1 MTTYAKAAAKEK
13 ELLET
18 ELQGGL
24 MSRGE
29 RLLFFFAI
37 IILFSINLE
46 WATAAIAAFAVLAN
60 ITACQRISM
69 ALRK

>member
-13 ELLET
+13 ELSET
-18 ELQGGL
+18 ELKGGL

-29 RLLFFFAI
+29 RLLFFFGI
-37 IILFSINLE
+37 IVLFSINLQ
-46 WATAAIAAFAVLAN
+46 WATAAIAVFAMLAN

-69 ALRK
+69 ALRR